1 MIVKPQQFSIN
12 TKFPATNTV
21 PDLRFQEYT
30 RQLTL
35 LRNFQETLRRQGL
48 NQAFQTVDF
57 DDLTETSRLPGKN
70 HARVVVRDPM
80 RTRHVFKGFD
90 FEYFVQHGPDF
101 HEHQRNTMLHEI
113 RTLAALPIHPNIM
126 PCPDTLA
133 IVIFNLVKG
142 AKSSVR
148 LSFDLWPASNGF
160 HYISIVG
167 HFVDSE
173 GEKRDVLLGLPR
185 LVGPHSGESMAP
197 YVKEVIDQYEMGFKL
212 GYFMLDNAESND
224 TCLETLARWFPM
236 DISRRRLRCIGHIIN
251 LVVRAIIFGSNVT
264 KFEAELRGATDEF
277 SFEIWAKKRAIG
289 RLHNLATYIR
299 NMSNDDVQRKADN

>member
-1 MIVKPQQFSIN
+1 MTQDNLTSFDTPFPSDLLTTELPTMSWAAESTTTMIVKPQQFSIN

-133 IVIFNLVKG
+133 IVRDPGGCARVC
-142 AKSSVR
+142 
-148 LSFDLWPASNGF
+148 GF
-160 HYISIVG
+160 IQPVM
-167 HFVDSE
+167 E
-173 GEKRDVLLGLPR
+173 R
-185 LVGPHSGESMAP
+185 
-197 YVKEVIDQYEMGFKL
+197 
-212 GYFMLDNAESND
+212 
-224 TCLETLARWFPM
+224 ETL
-236 DISRRRLRCIGHIIN
+236 
-251 LVVRAIIFGSNVT
+251 
-264 KFEAELRGATDEF
+264 
-277 SFEIWAKKRAIG
+277 
-289 RLHNLATYIR
+289 
-299 NMSNDDVQRKADN
+299 DDQIANAGDTRIPLLRKAR

>member
-1 MIVKPQQFSIN
+1 MSWAAESTTTMIVKPQQFSIN

-133 IVIFNLVKG
+133 IVRDPGGCARTFHMDVKPG
-142 AKSSVR
+142 NILIDDTDGIRLIDWEQSGVSMFTHALEATIDQEAWEDVDSSVDTATQTR
-148 LSFDLWPASNGF
+148 
-160 HYISIVG
+160 
-167 HFVDSE
+167 
-173 GEKRDVLLGLPR
+173 PR
-185 LVGPHSGESMAP
+185 IIYTPHVGPSRSCPG
-197 YVKEVIDQYEMGFKL
+197 
-212 GYFMLDNAESND
+212 
-224 TCLETLARWFPM
+224 CLRQ
-236 DISRRRLRCIGHIIN
+236 CG
-251 LVVRAIIFGSNVT
+251 
-264 KFEAELRGATDEF
+264 
-277 SFEIWAKKRAIG
+277 
-289 RLHNLATYIR
+289 
-299 NMSNDDVQRKADN
+299 